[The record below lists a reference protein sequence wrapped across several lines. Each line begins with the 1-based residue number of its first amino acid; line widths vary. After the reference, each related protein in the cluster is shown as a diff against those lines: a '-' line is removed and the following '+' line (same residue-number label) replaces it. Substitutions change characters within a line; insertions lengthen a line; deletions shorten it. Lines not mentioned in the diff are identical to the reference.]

1 MYFEADKKVW
11 KWYKKNQATRIP
23 ANIPDTS
30 TALEYYKR
38 LYTTRKVNTPSLKT
52 IIINILPRDSA
63 FCRLVLV

>member
-38 LYTTRKVNTPSLKT
+38 LYTTRKVNTPSVKLYTFFIKNNYNKYIT
-52 IIINILPRDSA
+52 T
-63 FCRLVLV
+63 